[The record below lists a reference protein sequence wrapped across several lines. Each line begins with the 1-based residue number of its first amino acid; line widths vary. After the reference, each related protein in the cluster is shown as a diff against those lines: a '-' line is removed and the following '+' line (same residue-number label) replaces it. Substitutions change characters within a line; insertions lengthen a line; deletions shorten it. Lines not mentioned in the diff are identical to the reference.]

1 MTALKTKKILTNIGA
16 ILGIVISA
24 ILIFAGFIFLICSS
38 VVTYDFV
45 VETLQAEGTFSQ
57 YTVEEIELIANIT
70 KNIFNFATIYC
81 LAIGIS
87 GLVVSILLNVR
98 CNTNKNTK
106 GLVIALMILSFL
118 IGDIIVAGLM
128 IAVLCINPKP
138 EEILKE
144 MNANSLSNT
153 TDDTTT
159 SESNTDTSSTNEQ

>member
-153 TDDTTT
+153 TDYTTT

>member
-45 VETLQAEGTFSQ
+45 VETLHAEGTFSQ

-128 IAVLCINPKP
+128 IAVLYINPKP

>member
-38 VVTYDFV
+38 VVTYDFA
-45 VETLQAEGTFSQ
+45 VETLQAEGSFSQ

-153 TDDTTT
+153 TDYTTT

>member
-106 GLVIALMILSFL
+106 GLVIAMMILSFL

-128 IAVLCINPKP
+128 IAVLYINPKP

-159 SESNTDTSSTNEQ
+159 IESNTDTSSTNEQ

>member
-128 IAVLCINPKP
+128 IAVLYINPKP

-144 MNANSLSNT
+144 MNTNSLSNR

>member
-159 SESNTDTSSTNEQ
+159 IESNTDTSSTNKQ

>member
-16 ILGIVISA
+16 ILGIVLSA

-45 VETLQAEGTFSQ
+45 VETLQAEGSFSQ

>member
-1 MTALKTKKILTNIGA
+1 MTALKTKMILTNIGA

>member
-16 ILGIVISA
+16 ILGIVISG

-45 VETLQAEGTFSQ
+45 VETLQAEGAFSQ

-144 MNANSLSNT
+144 MNANSLSNR

>member
-45 VETLQAEGTFSQ
+45 VETLQAEGSFSQ

-70 KNIFNFATIYC
+70 KNIFNFTTIYC

-87 GLVVSILLNVR
+87 GLVVSILLNDR

-128 IAVLCINPKP
+128 IAVLYINPKP

>member
-128 IAVLCINPKP
+128 IAVLYINPKP

>member
-87 GLVVSILLNVR
+87 GLVVSIFLNVR

-138 EEILKE
+138 EEIIKE

-153 TDDTTT
+153 TGDTTT
-159 SESNTDTSSTNEQ
+159 IESNTDTSSTNE

>member
-128 IAVLCINPKP
+128 IAVLYINPKP

-159 SESNTDTSSTNEQ
+159 IESNTDTSSTNEQ

>member
-24 ILIFAGFIFLICSS
+24 ILTFAGFIFLICSS

-45 VETLQAEGTFSQ
+45 VETLQAEGSFSQ

-128 IAVLCINPKP
+128 IAVLYINPKP

>member
-1 MTALKTKKILTNIGA
+1 MTALKTKMILTNIGA

-159 SESNTDTSSTNEQ
+159 IESNTDTSSTNEQ

>member
-45 VETLQAEGTFSQ
+45 VETLQAESTFSQ

-128 IAVLCINPKP
+128 IAVLYINPKP

>member
-45 VETLQAEGTFSQ
+45 VETLQAEGIFSQ

-144 MNANSLSNT
+144 MNANSLSNR
-153 TDDTTT
+153 TDYTTT

>member
-153 TDDTTT
+153 TGDTTT

>member
-1 MTALKTKKILTNIGA
+1 MTELKTKKILTNIGA
-16 ILGIVISA
+16 ILGIVLSA

-45 VETLQAEGTFSQ
+45 VETLQAEGSFSQ

-144 MNANSLSNT
+144 MNANSLSNR

>member
-45 VETLQAEGTFSQ
+45 VETLQAEGIFSQ

-153 TDDTTT
+153 TGDTTT
-159 SESNTDTSSTNEQ
+159 IESNTDTSSTNE

>member
-45 VETLQAEGTFSQ
+45 VETLQAEGIFSQ

>member
-1 MTALKTKKILTNIGA
+1 MTSLKTKKILTNIGA

-57 YTVEEIELIANIT
+57 YTVEEIELIVNIT

-138 EEILKE
+138 EEIIKE

-153 TDDTTT
+153 TGDTTT
-159 SESNTDTSSTNEQ
+159 IESNTDTSSTNE